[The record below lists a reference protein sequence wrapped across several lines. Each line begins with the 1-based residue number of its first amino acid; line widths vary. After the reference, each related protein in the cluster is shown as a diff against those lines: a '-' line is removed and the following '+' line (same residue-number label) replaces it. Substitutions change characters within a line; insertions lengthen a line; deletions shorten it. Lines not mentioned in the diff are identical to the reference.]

1 MGYLAELKS
10 FFDSI
15 QNSSARSLS
24 QNLLIKSFLQ
34 YMYKEYGHDEEY
46 YRKDFNK
53 ESLEYKDFNEYI
65 YKYHMSL
72 NRDLRVEYERVE
84 KEAKERVK
92 LYKERVNELS
102 DKVKSISPNKK
113 YTKEKYIFF
122 LHINEELLQKAKEAR
137 ININIF
143 NKALIN
149 CREKIYFNSS
159 ILSYDN
165 TFSDI
170 RQYVNIDWK
179 SKINFLEAS
188 IIRGN
193 ELTKMK
199 CSDYEQYLILFK
211 NYIDENSILERL
223 IIIASN
229 NYYLKDRTEIINEAV
244 NLFIN
249 GNYVP
254 FVYLIVPQI
263 EGLFDVYKTVLGINN
278 DQMLNGLMDKLNLIN
293 EQQGFWGYV
302 YYAFE
307 FPVLR
312 NNIAHGNMV
321 TITPEIAYDTLM
333 DIFYLFYKI
342 ESSNSEYK
350 IILNFL
356 EDFSSNEL
364 DKDSDY
370 VLNYFSNDLPFGER
384 LRWLKKCLDGNYD
397 SMLAWYDHA
406 DTFNRLKEV
415 FKSDEFRISIYNYEP
430 IETTKYLELDGKQIR
445 CKETNRKVNNYIP
458 LLNLLKNYIDFPQKW
473 MSDVVQRIDD
483 INEKVKENNR
493 LIRNLGAQKSIQN

>member
-1 MGYLAELKS
+1 MRYLGKLEN

-24 QNLLIKSFLQ
+24 PNLLIKSFLQ

-46 YRKDFNK
+46 YRKDFDK
-53 ESLEYKDFNEYI
+53 EGLKYKDFNEYI
-65 YKYHMSL
+65 YKYHMNL
-72 NRDLRVEYERVE
+72 NRDLRVEYEKVE
-84 KEAKERVK
+84 REAKERVK

-102 DKVKSISPNKK
+102 NKVESISPNKK
-113 YTKEKYIFF
+113 YTREKYIFF

-143 NKALIN
+143 NKALTN
-149 CREKIYFNSS
+149 CREQLYFNWS
-159 ILSYDN
+159 IWSYDN

-188 IIRGN
+188 IIHGN

-199 CSDYEQYLILFK
+199 SSDYEQYLILFK
-211 NYIDENSILERL
+211 NYIDENNILERL
-223 IIIASN
+223 IIISSN
-229 NYYLKDRTEIINEAV
+229 NYYLKDRKEIINEAV

-278 DQMLNGLMDKLNLIN
+278 DQMINGLVDKLNLIN

-342 ESSNSEYK
+342 ESSKSEYK

-356 EDFSSNEL
+356 ENFSSNKL
-364 DKDSDY
+364 DKGSDY
-370 VLNYFSNDLPFGER
+370 VLNYFSNDLPFGAR
-384 LRWLKKCLDGNYD
+384 LRWLKKCLDGNHD
-397 SMLAWYDHA
+397 GILAWYEHT
-406 DTFNRLKEV
+406 DTFNRLKEF
-415 FKSDEFRISIYNYEP
+415 FKSDRFRILIYNYEP
-430 IETTKYLELDGKQIR
+430 IETIKYIEFDGKQIK
-445 CKETNRKVNNYIP
+445 CIETNRKVNDYIP
-458 LLNLLKNYIDFPQKW
+458 LLNLLKSYVDFPEKW
-473 MSDVVQRIDD
+473 MSDVEHRIHE

-493 LIRNLGAQKSIQN
+493 LIRNLRVQKSIQN